1 MHNAK
6 INKENIGSAEVSCE
20 RSNIDMKK
28 PLILLNRFPS
38 RIL

>member
-20 RSNIDMKK
+20 RSNIDMKATY
-28 PLILLNRFPS
+28 IA
-38 RIL
+38 